1 MGNFS
6 RDKTFDKEKHYVGIR
21 LQQGVPLIDADWN
34 EQEDLR
40 RDALEDFLKWF
51 IGNGVPDG
59 TDGFRIEALAG
70 GGVNSI
76 VLTAATAISIN
87 RSSSTAAD
95 VLGFG
100 ADNYSA
106 LKAVNSQSATLMGYT
121 AEPFDLTV
129 NNTLA
134 INIKNSSE
142 NNSSEEIIITFQSV
156 DFANLK
162 KATASEVVVAINKTH
177 NDIATVSQGNDFR
190 IIGGDGTL
198 EGAGRCLVEGWEARI
213 NVRTLKYTEQLLYNN
228 DTLATAWNIEALPS
242 LKPPSTGERTDLV
255 YLDVWDREV
264 NYQEDSNL
272 VNPLIGIES
281 CVRLKREWVVRVA
294 EGVTEIKNVSPA
306 AGHRYLA
313 IATIQRQTNEK
324 AITSITDLRVC
335 HLNVA
340 KYLKVPIYL
349 KRGNSV
355 LDADSFAEMLKD
367 LKAIWFSILQQQ
379 IIFNYKTDYNR
390 SLVQIAIQDIIQ
402 QSAFAAIQ
410 AQAGNFNNQDALHF
424 MSTLYEIQTDLVNVV
439 KTFGNE
445 GDSAKTF
452 ISDYQKYLEGSPRDK
467 IMGLKPALEDL
478 LMAFNA
484 QKEINIWLSLL
495 VDELPEG
502 NVFVSLYSI
511 DSSDSSSNLIK
522 EEVSFT
528 ITYEVES
535 KLSSPLAREAYD
547 ISFAM
552 IPSSSSWIVSLNNK
566 DRIEVDAWEGRETV
580 VLTIIPKKDS
590 PSVHQFKLIATS
602 VRNPKISFVEESE
615 EFKIGNPFP
624 FVNKEFSIQ
633 WLYPPISGNY
643 IPISKSEFVDD
654 KLFKFRLQLVNRLS
668 ASQKFRIENYVT
680 VSNYVIVSNIR
691 NVETWAPT
699 QSAPFFKETII
710 DSSESFQFDGLI
722 IAPTTSPSVGTK
734 GTLFVKVKFPDDL
747 SKDYPP
753 LKYDFLIIEGDY
765 Y

>member
-6 RDKTFDKEKHYVGIR
+6 RDKTFDKKKHYVGIR

-70 GGVNSI
+70 GGVKSI

-106 LKAVNSQSATLMGYT
+106 SAVNSQAAILMGYT

-134 INIKNSSE
+134 INI
-142 NNSSEEIIITFQSV
+142 NNSSEKIITFQSSV
-156 DFANLK
+156 DFSDLK
-162 KATASEVVVAINKTH
+162 KATASEVVVAINKAL
-177 NDIATVSQGNDFR
+177 NGIATVSQGNDFR
-190 IIGGDGTL
+190 IMGGDGTP

-228 DTLATAWNIEALPS
+228 NTLATAWNVKALPS

-294 EGVTEIKNVSPA
+294 EGVTEIKNVFPA

-402 QSAFAAIQ
+402 QSAFVAIQ

-424 MSTLYEIQTDLVNVV
+424 MSTLYEIQTNLVNVV

-452 ISDYQKYLEGSPRDK
+452 ISDYQKYLEGSPPDK
-467 IMGLKPALEDL
+467 IIGLKPALEDL
-478 LMAFNA
+478 LMACNA
-484 QKEINIWLSLL
+484 QKEINIWLSLP

-511 DSSDSSSNLIK
+511 DSSSNLIEK
-522 EEVSFT
+522 EVPFT

-535 KLSSPLAREAYD
+535 KLNSPLAREAYD

-552 IPSSSSWIVSLNNK
+552 IPSSSSWTGSLNK
-566 DRIEVDAWEGRETV
+566 SRIKVDAWKGRETM
-580 VLTIIPKKDS
+580 VLTVIPKEGS
-590 PSVHQFKLIATS
+590 QSVQFKLIATS

-615 EFKIGNPFP
+615 EFKIGDPLP
-624 FVNKEFSIQ
+624 FVNKELSIQ
-633 WLYPPISGNY
+633 WLYPQINEGY

-654 KLFKFRLQLVNRLS
+654 KTFKFSLRLVNRLS
-668 ASQKFRIENYVT
+668 ASQEFRIENYVT
-680 VSNYVIVSNIR
+680 VSN
-691 NVETWAPT
+691 EAWAPT
-699 QSAPFFKETII
+699 QSAPFSWKKTLN
-710 DSSESFQFDGLI
+710 SSESSPFNGLI

-734 GTLFVKVKFPDDL
+734 GTLFVQVKLKLPDGP
-747 SKDYPP
+747 SKDYPL
-753 LKYDFLIIEGDY
+753 LKYDFLITG
-765 Y
+765 